1 MIAGTIRGD
10 LSAYGSCKRSDAY
23 NRYLVNRRPHSA
35 GKESAQADEA
45 RKNQVTEGLDEGT
58 SSPGKR
64 RRNEASAGG
73 GRGSG
78 RAAAAAGGGP
88 GTGAAAPGEEEEEE
102 EETS

>member
-1 MIAGTIRGD
+1 MSRWVFSNYD
-10 LSAYGSCKRSDAY
+10 SYKRSGIY
-23 NRYLVNRRPHSA
+23 ELNRHPSSA

-45 RKNQVTEGLDEGT
+45 RKKQVTEGLDEET

-64 RRNEASAGG
+64 RRNGASVGR
-73 GRGSG
+73 GRGSE
-78 RAAAAAGGGP
+78 RAAAAAGGGA